1 MGKNI
6 LVQRRGRGFFIFRAP
21 THRRLHPTGYN
32 SVDGHSTGFVRDL
45 LHEVARGAPL
55 ARLVVGSNNDVYI
68 PAPEG
73 MYVGQSI
80 EIGSEAPAETGNIKT
95 LGRIPEGTMIC
106 NIELRPGDGG
116 TMARSS
122 GSFALV
128 VSHTPAGTE
137 LRMPS
142 GRTIHVNDKCR
153 AMIGVVAGAGRT
165 EKPFLKAGPKWFLQK
180 SRGRKWPVVKGQA
193 MIAASHPH
201 GGGRHKH
208 AGKPT
213 TVKSHVR
220 DMIVI
225 PEMLGLTLQLHSG
238 KEYVSIEIKPEM
250 IGHFVG
256 EFAITNQKVVH
267 GTPGIGA
274 SRSSMYVPLK

>member
-6 LVQRRGRGFFIFRAP
+6 LVQRRGRGGFIFRAP
-21 THRRLHPTGYN
+21 THRRLFPTGYN
-32 SVDGHSTGFVRDL
+32 SVDGHSTGWVQDL

-55 ARLVVGSNNDVYI
+55 AKVAVGRGQAVHV
-68 PAPEG
+68 PAAEG
-73 MYVGQSI
+73 MFVGQKI
-80 EIGSEAPAETGNIKT
+80 LIGSEVPAETGNIKT

-116 TMARSS
+116 TLSRSS
-122 GSFALV
+122 GTYALV

-142 GRTIHVNDKCR
+142 GRTLYLNDRCR

-213 TVKSHVR
+213 TVGRWTSPGRK
-220 DMIVI
+220 
-225 PEMLGLTLQLHSG
+225 
-238 KEYVSIEIKPEM
+238 
-250 IGHFVG
+250 VG
-256 EFAITNQKVVH
+256 NIAARQTGRAKR
-267 GTPGIGA
+267 
-274 SRSSMYVPLK
+274 RSAR

>member
-6 LVQRRGRGFFIFRAP
+6 LVQRRGRGGFIFRAP
-21 THRRLHPTGYN
+21 THRRIHPTGYN
-32 SVDGHSTGFVRDL
+32 SVNGHSTGWVRDL

-55 ARLVVGSNNDVYI
+55 ARLDVGRSEEIYV
-68 PAPEG
+68 PAAEG
-73 MYVGQSI
+73 MFVGQQI
-80 EIGSEAPAETGNIKT
+80 QIGSEVPAETGNIKA

-106 NIELRPGDGG
+106 NVELRPGDGG
-116 TMARSS
+116 SLSRSS
-122 GSFALV
+122 GTYALV

-142 GRTIHVNDKCR
+142 GRTIHLNDKCR

-165 EKPFLKAGPKWFLQK
+165 EKPFLKAGPKSFLQK

-193 MIAASHPH
+193 MIAASHPY

-213 TVKSHVR
+213 TVGRWTSPGRK
-220 DMIVI
+220 
-225 PEMLGLTLQLHSG
+225 
-238 KEYVSIEIKPEM
+238 
-250 IGHFVG
+250 VG
-256 EFAITNQKVVH
+256 NIAARQTGRAKR
-267 GTPGIGA
+267 
-274 SRSSMYVPLK
+274 RSAR

>member
-73 MYVGQSI
+73 MY
-80 EIGSEAPAETGNIKT
+80 
-95 LGRIPEGTMIC
+95 
-106 NIELRPGDGG
+106 IELRPGDGG
-116 TMARSS
+116 TLARSS

-213 TVKSHVR
+213 TVGR
-220 DMIVI
+220 DT
-225 PEMLGLTLQLHSG
+225 PPGR
-238 KEYVSIEIKPEM
+238 K
-250 IGHFVG
+250 VG
-256 EFAITNQKVVH
+256 NIAARQTGRAKR
-267 GTPGIGA
+267 
-274 SRSSMYVPLK
+274 RSAR

>member
-6 LVQRRGRGFFIFRAP
+6 LVQRRGRGYFIFRAP
-21 THRRLHPTGYN
+21 THRRLHPSGYN
-32 SVDGHSTGFVRDL
+32 SVNGHTSGWVRDL
-45 LHEVARGAPL
+45 HHEVARGAPL
-55 ARLVVGSNNDVYI
+55 AQLVVGSSRDIYL

-73 MYVGQSI
+73 LFVGQRI
-80 EIGSEAPAETGNIKT
+80 EIGSEVPTETGNIKS
-95 LGRIPEGTMIC
+95 LGRIPEGTMVC

-116 TMARSS
+116 TLSRSS
-122 GSFALV
+122 GTYAMV

-142 GRTIHVNDKCR
+142 GRTLYLNDKCR

-165 EKPFLKAGPKWFLQK
+165 EKPFLKAGQKSYLQK

-193 MIAASHPH
+193 MIAASHPY

-213 TVKSHVR
+213 TVGRWTPPGRK
-220 DMIVI
+220 
-225 PEMLGLTLQLHSG
+225 
-238 KEYVSIEIKPEM
+238 
-250 IGHFVG
+250 VG
-256 EFAITNQKVVH
+256 NIAARQTGRAKR
-267 GTPGIGA
+267 
-274 SRSSMYVPLK
+274 RSAR

>member
-80 EIGSEAPAETGNIKT
+80 EIGSEAPAETGNIKS

-116 TMARSS
+116 TLARSS

-165 EKPFLKAGPKWFLQK
+165 EKPFLKATEGADTSTRASLQPSDGIRLLVEKWAT
-180 SRGRKWPVVKGQA
+180 SRLARLGGLN
-193 MIAASHPH
+193 AAQ
-201 GGGRHKH
+201 
-208 AGKPT
+208 
-213 TVKSHVR
+213 R
-220 DMIVI
+220 DR
-225 PEMLGLTLQLHSG
+225 E
-238 KEYVSIEIKPEM
+238 
-250 IGHFVG
+250 
-256 EFAITNQKVVH
+256 
-267 GTPGIGA
+267 
-274 SRSSMYVPLK
+274 